1 MKLSNAL
8 RGAIVRAAVVALMF
22 FGLSLGCTPAY
33 AADCSFDVAVDAK
46 VVRFAWPPAVGINA
60 ADFVDFEVGYG
71 GGFTAC
77 GNATVDLMGG
87 ICLIPK
93 VGDLLGPMCPAS
105 EDSGPGPV
113 PLE

>member
-8 RGAIVRAAVVALMF
+8 RGAIVRAAVLVLMLV
-22 FGLSLGCTPAY
+22 GLSLTAMPAT

-46 VVRFAWPPAVGINA
+46 VVRFAWPPAIGINA

-87 ICLIPK
+87 ICLIPR
-93 VGDLLGPMCPAS
+93 VGDLLGPMCSAGDTPPPA
-105 EDSGPGPV
+105 PV
-113 PLE
+113 D

>member
-8 RGAIVRAAVVALMF
+8 RGAIVRAAVLVLMSV
-22 FGLSLGCTPAY
+22 GLSVGYSPAY

-46 VVRFAWPPAVGINA
+46 VIRFAWPPAVGINV
-60 ADFVDFEVGYG
+60 ADFVDFEVGYS

-77 GNATVDLMGG
+77 GNATVNILGG

-93 VGDLLGPMCPAS
+93 VGDLLGPMCSAPP
-105 EDSGPGPV
+105 EEEP
-113 PLE
+113 E

>member
-8 RGAIVRAAVVALMF
+8 RGAIVRAAVVALVF
-22 FGLSLGCTPAY
+22 VGLSVGCSPAY

-46 VVRFAWPPAVGINA
+46 VIRFAWPPAVGINA

-71 GGFTAC
+71 GGFTGC
-77 GNATVDLMGG
+77 GNATVDLLGG
-87 ICLIPK
+87 ICLIPR
-93 VGDLLGPMCPAS
+93 VGDLLGPMCS
-105 EDSGPGPV
+105 DGDDSGPDSV